1 MRGMDTRKRLLLAAV
16 CALAIGLL
24 GAACADGDDS
34 PGPTATPA
42 DAPMPAGGIPVNL
55 RTITVSDTGFAPGA
69 LQVPIGTQVF
79 WQWTGKQEHQITG
92 TFKSNDGDIPV
103 ESPRM
108 KGSGT
113 FSYEFKTNGLFEYHC
128 AVHGEAMSGQVI
140 IK

>member
-1 MRGMDTRKRLLLAAV
+1 MPGMDTRTRLLRLLACVMA
-16 CALAIGLL
+16 AGLF
-24 GAACADGDDS
+24 GAACGNGDGGPAVS
-34 PGPTATPA
+34 PTPS
-42 DAPMPAGGIPVNL
+42 DAPMPAGGIPANL
-55 RTITVSDTGFAPGA
+55 RTITVSDTGFSPGA
-69 LQVPIGTQVF
+69 LQVPIGTEVF

-103 ESPRM
+103 ESPRL

>member
-1 MRGMDTRKRLLLAAV
+1 MRGMDTTKLLVFAFA

-24 GAACADGDDS
+24 GASCGDSNDS
-34 PGPTATPA
+34 TGPTATPTS
-42 DAPMPAGGIPVNL
+42 PGMPAGGIPVNL
-55 RTITVSDTGFAPGA
+55 RTITVSDSGFSPGA
-69 LQVPIGTQVF
+69 LQVPIGTEVF

-103 ESPRM
+103 ESPRL

>member
-1 MRGMDTRKRLLLAAV
+1 MREMNSTKRLVFAFA

-24 GAACADGDDS
+24 GAACGDGESS
-34 PGPTATPA
+34 PTVTPTPSEAS
-42 DAPMPAGGIPVNL
+42 MPAGGIPVNL
-55 RTITVSDTGFAPGA
+55 RTITVSDTGFSPGA
-69 LQVPIGTQVF
+69 LQVPIGTEVF

-92 TFKSNDGDIPV
+92 TFKGNDGDIPV
-103 ESPRM
+103 ESPRL

-128 AVHGEAMSGQVI
+128 AVHGDAMPGEVI

>member
-1 MRGMDTRKRLLLAAV
+1 MQGMDTRTWLLRTV
-16 CALAIGLL
+16 ICALAIALL
-24 GAACADGDDS
+24 GSACGDGESS
-34 PGPTATPA
+34 PTVTPTPS

-55 RTITVSDTGFAPGA
+55 RTITVSDTGFSPGA

-79 WQWTGKQEHQITG
+79 WEWTGKQEHQITG
-92 TFKSNDGDIPV
+92 TFKGNDGDIPV
-103 ESPRM
+103 ESLRL

>member
-1 MRGMDTRKRLLLAAV
+1 MPGMDTTTWLLRTV
-16 CALAIGLL
+16 ICALAVALL
-24 GAACADGDDS
+24 GSACGDGDGS
-34 PGPTATPA
+34 PTVTLTPT

-55 RTITVSDTGFAPGA
+55 RTITVSDTGFSPGA

-92 TFKSNDGDIPV
+92 SFKGNDGDIPV
-103 ESPRM
+103 ESPRL

>member
-1 MRGMDTRKRLLLAAV
+1 MRGMDTRKRLVFAFA

-24 GAACADGDDS
+24 GAACGDGNDNAGPTPTPTS
-34 PGPTATPA
+34 PG
-42 DAPMPAGGIPVNL
+42 MPAGGIPVNL
-55 RTITVSDTGFAPGA
+55 RTITVSDTGFSPGA
-69 LQVPIGTQVF
+69 LQVPIGTEAF

-103 ESPRM
+103 ESPRL

>member
-1 MRGMDTRKRLLLAAV
+1 MDTRKWLSLGV
-16 CALAIGLL
+16 MCALAIGLL
-24 GAACADGDDS
+24 GAACGGGDGG
-34 PGPTATPA
+34 PGGNPTAT

-55 RTITVSDTGFAPGA
+55 RTITVSDAGFSPGA

-79 WQWTGKQEHQITG
+79 WQWTGKNEHQIAG
-92 TFKSNDGDIPV
+92 TFKGNDGDIPV
-103 ESPRM
+103 ESPRL

-128 AVHGEAMSGQVI
+128 AVHGEALSGQVI

>member
-1 MRGMDTRKRLLLAAV
+1 MRCMRMNGRLSLLPSLAFAV
-16 CALAIGLL
+16 ALVGIACGDGNGD
-24 GAACADGDDS
+24 GAAATPTS
-34 PGPTATPA
+34 PG
-42 DAPMPAGGIPVNL
+42 MPAGGIPVNL
-55 RTITVSDTGFAPGA
+55 RTITVSDTGFSPGA

-79 WQWTGKQEHQITG
+79 WEWTGKQEHQITG
-92 TFKSNDGDIPV
+92 TFKGNDGDIPI
-103 ESPRM
+103 ESRRL

>member
-1 MRGMDTRKRLLLAAV
+1 MPGMDTRTRLLRLLACVMA
-16 CALAIGLL
+16 AGLF
-24 GAACADGDDS
+24 GAACGDGDG
-34 PGPTATPA
+34 GPTVSPTPS
-42 DAPMPAGGIPVNL
+42 DAPMPAGGIPANL
-55 RTITVSDTGFAPGA
+55 RTITVSDTGFSPGA
-69 LQVPIGTQVF
+69 LQVPIGTEVF

-92 TFKSNDGDIPV
+92 TFKSNGGDIPV
-103 ESPRM
+103 ESPRL

>member
-1 MRGMDTRKRLLLAAV
+1 MRGMDTRTWLLRTV
-16 CALAIGLL
+16 ICALAVALFGS
-24 GAACADGDDS
+24 ACGDSS
-34 PGPTATPA
+34 PTVAPTPS

-55 RTITVSDTGFAPGA
+55 RTITVSDNGFSPGA

-92 TFKSNDGDIPV
+92 TFKGNNGDVRV
-103 ESPRM
+103 ESPRF

>member
-1 MRGMDTRKRLLLAAV
+1 MRGMKLRKRLLLA
-16 CALAIGLL
+16 CASTLAIGLL
-24 GAACADGDDS
+24 GAACGDDND
-34 PGPTATPA
+34 GAAATATPTS
-42 DAPMPAGGIPVNL
+42 PGMPAGGIPVNL
-55 RTITVSDTGFAPGA
+55 RTITVSDDGFSPRA

-103 ESPRM
+103 ESPRL

-113 FSYEFKTNGLFEYHC
+113 FSYEFTTNGLFEYRC
-128 AVHGEAMSGQVI
+128 AVYGDAMSGQVI